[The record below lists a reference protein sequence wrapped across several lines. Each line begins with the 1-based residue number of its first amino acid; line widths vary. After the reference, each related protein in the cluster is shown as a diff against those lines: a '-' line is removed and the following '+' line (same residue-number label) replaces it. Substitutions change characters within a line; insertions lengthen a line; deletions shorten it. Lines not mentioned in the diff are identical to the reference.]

1 MTDRTLQADFIVAG
15 ATLID
20 GSGGPAVQGDLAVLG
35 ERIVAVGSFDH
46 PAGVPVIDGRGQVL
60 APGFIDSHTHDDGYL
75 LAHPDMLPK
84 VSQGITTVVTGN
96 CGISLAPLERADIPQ
111 PLDLLGPAELF
122 RFSTFRAWM
131 DALRETPAAVNVI
144 PLVGH
149 TTLRVAV
156 MDDTSRAANASERA
170 AMRALLQ
177 EAMDAGAFGVSTG
190 TFYPPASA
198 APTDEIIDVCQPL
211 KPSGD
216 AGHGGIDGRGIGNG
230 NGSHGTD
237 SRGVDRC
244 GTDRRGIGR
253 RAIYATHLRDEADH
267 IVPAMEEALLIGRE
281 LDCRVVF
288 SHHKLAGERNHGRTR
303 ETLDMI
309 TRAAAHQPVCLDCH
323 PYPATST
330 MLRLDRARLAS
341 RTMITWSKGHPE
353 ATGRE
358 FSDVMQE
365 LGLDDEAAVA
375 RLAPAGA
382 IYFLMDPADVNRIF
396 AHPLTMVGSDGLPF
410 DPHPHPRQWGT
421 FPNVLRTMVREQQLL
436 SLEAAIH
443 KMTGLAADQYGIAH
457 RGLLREG
464 YHADLVLFDPATVTD
479 VATFSAPVQA
489 SQGIHTVW
497 VNGKP
502 VWDGERTSTQRPGQV
517 LTPGDALPRSS

>member
-1 MTDRTLQADFIVAG
+1 MTERVLQADFIVAG

-20 GSGGPAVQGDLAVLG
+20 GSGNPARQGDLAVLG
-35 ERIVAVGSFDH
+35 DRIVAVGNFAH

-96 CGISLAPLERADIPQ
+96 CGISLAPLVRADIPQ
-111 PLDLLGPAELF
+111 PLDLLGPNELF
-122 RFSTFRAWM
+122 RFGTFLAWM
-131 DALRETPAAVNVI
+131 DALRSTPAAVNVI
-144 PLVGH
+144 ALVGH

-156 MDDTSRAANASERA
+156 MDDTSRAANGGERA
-170 AMRALLQ
+170 AMRELLQ
-177 EAMDAGAFGVSTG
+177 EALDAGAFGVSTG

-198 APTDEIIDVCQPL
+198 APTDEIIDVCLPL
-211 KPSGD
+211 KAAAESG
-216 AGHGGIDGRGIGNG
+216 
-230 NGSHGTD
+230 
-237 SRGVDRC
+237 
-244 GTDRRGIGR
+244 RRG
-253 RAIYATHLRDEADH
+253 IYATHLRDEADH

-303 ETLDMI
+303 ETLDI
-309 TRAAAHQPVCLDCH
+309 ISRAAARQPVCLDCH

-341 RTMITWSKGHPE
+341 RTMITWSKGYPE
-353 ATGRE
+353 ATGRD
-358 FSDVMQE
+358 FSEVMAE

-396 AHPLTMVGSDGLPF
+396 THPLTMVGSDGLPF

-421 FPNVLRTMVREQQLL
+421 FTNVLRTMVREQQLL

-443 KMTGLAADQYGIAH
+443 KMTGLAASQYGVAQ
-457 RGLLREG
+457 RGLLREA
-464 YHADLVLFDPATVTD
+464 YYADLVLFDPATVTD
-479 VATFSAPVQA
+479 VATFSAPIQA
-489 SQGIHTVW
+489 SQGIHAVW
-497 VNGKP
+497 VNGKR
-502 VWDGERTSTQRPGQV
+502 VWDGQQTSTERPGQV
-517 LTPGDALPRSS
+517 LTPGDA

>member
-1 MTDRTLQADFIVAG
+1 MTADTLQADFIVAG

-20 GSGGPAVQGDLAVLG
+20 GSGAPATAGDLAVRG
-35 ERIVAVGSFDH
+35 GRIAAVGNFPH

-96 CGISLAPLERADIPQ
+96 CGISLAPLARTQIPQ
-111 PLDLLGPAELF
+111 PLDLLGPPDLF
-122 RFSTFRAWM
+122 RFGTFRAWM

-156 MDDTSRAANASERA
+156 MDDTSRAATDAERA
-170 AMRALLQ
+170 AMRDLMQ
-177 EAMDAGAFGVSTG
+177 EALDAGAFGVSTG

-198 APTDEIIDVCQPL
+198 APTDEIVDVCQPL
-211 KPSGD
+211 RGR
-216 AGHGGIDGRGIGNG
+216 AG
-230 NGSHGTD
+230 
-237 SRGVDRC
+237 
-244 GTDRRGIGR
+244 
-253 RAIYATHLRDEADH
+253 IYATHLRDEADH

-281 LDCRVVF
+281 TESRVVF

-303 ETLDMI
+303 ETLDLI
-309 TRAAAHQPVCLDCH
+309 SRAAAAQPVCLDCH

-341 RTMITWSKGHPE
+341 RTMITWSKGYPE
-353 ATGRE
+353 ATGRD
-358 FSDVMQE
+358 FSDVMAE

-382 IYFLMDPADVNRIF
+382 IYFLMDPSDVKRIF

-421 FPNVLRTMVREQQLL
+421 FTNVLRTMVREQNLL

-443 KMTGLAADQYGIAH
+443 KMTGLAAAQYGVAG

-479 VATFSAPVQA
+479 AATFSAPIQA
-489 SQGIHTVW
+489 SRGIHAVW
-497 VNGKP
+497 VNGRQ
-502 VWDGERTSTQRPGQV
+502 VWDGERTGAERPGQV
-517 LTPGDALPRSS
+517 LTPGDA

>member
-20 GSGGPAVQGDLAVLG
+20 GSGGPAIQGDLAVLG
-35 ERIVAVGSFDH
+35 ERIVAVGSFAH

-96 CGISLAPLERADIPQ
+96 CGISLAPLQRADIPQ

-170 AMRALLQ
+170 AMRALLE

-211 KPSGD
+211 KPSDD
-216 AGHGGIDGRGIGNG
+216 ADR
-230 NGSHGTD
+230 
-237 SRGVDRC
+237 RGVDRR
-244 GTDRRGIGR
+244 GTDRRG
-253 RAIYATHLRDEADH
+253 IYATHLRDEADD

-303 ETLDMI
+303 ETLDLI
-309 TRAAAHQPVCLDCH
+309 TRAAADQPVCLDCH

-341 RTMITWSKGHPE
+341 RTMITWSKGYPE

-443 KMTGLAADQYGIAH
+443 KMTGLAADQYGIAQ

-489 SQGIHTVW
+489 SQGIHAVW

>member
-1 MTDRTLQADFIVAG
+1 MNDRAPAAASRKDREPLQADFIVAG

-20 GSGGPAVQGDLAVLG
+20 GTGGPGCPGDLAVRDG
-35 ERIVAVGSFDH
+35 RIVAVGAFDH
-46 PAGVPVIDGRGQVL
+46 PPGARVIAAAGMAL

-96 CGISLAPLERADIPQ
+96 CGISLAPLSRQDIPQ
-111 PLDLLGPAELF
+111 PLDLLGPTELF
-122 RFSTFRAWM
+122 RYPTFRAWI
-131 DALRETPAAVNVI
+131 DALADTPAAVNVI

-156 MDDTSRAANASERA
+156 MDDTSRAANDAERQ

-177 EAMDAGAFGVSTG
+177 EALDAGAFGVSTG

-198 APTDEIIDVCQPL
+198 APTDEIIDVCRPL
-211 KPSGD
+211 R
-216 AGHGGIDGRGIGNG
+216 GRPG
-230 NGSHGTD
+230 
-237 SRGVDRC
+237 
-244 GTDRRGIGR
+244 
-253 RAIYATHLRDEADH
+253 ALYATHLRDEADH

-288 SHHKLAGERNHGRTR
+288 SHHKLAGERNHGRSR
-303 ETLDMI
+303 ETLDLI
-309 TRAAAHQPVCLDCH
+309 SRAAARQPVCLDCH

-341 RTMITWSKGHPE
+341 RTMITWSKGYPA
-353 ATGRE
+353 ATGRD
-358 FSDVMQE
+358 FSDVMAE
-365 LGLDDEAAVA
+365 LGLDDEAALA

-396 AHPLTMVGSDGLPF
+396 SHPLTMVGSDGLPF

-421 FPNVLRTMVREQQLL
+421 FTNVLRTLVREQRLL

-443 KMTGLAADQYGIAH
+443 KMTGLAAAQYGLAG
-457 RGLLREG
+457 RGLLCEG
-464 YHADLVLFDPATVTD
+464 YHADLVLFDPANVTD
-479 VATFSAPVQA
+479 TATFSAPIQA
-489 SQGIHTVW
+489 SRGIHHVW

-502 VWDGERTSTQRPGQV
+502 VWDGERTGTERPGQV
-517 LTPGDALPRSS
+517 LSPGNAIPWSQQSE

>member
-20 GSGGPAVQGDLAVLG
+20 GSGGPAIQGDLAVLG
-35 ERIVAVGSFDH
+35 ERIVAVGSFAH

-96 CGISLAPLERADIPQ
+96 CGISLAPLQRADIPQ

-170 AMRALLQ
+170 AMRALLE

-211 KPSGD
+211 KPSDD
-216 AGHGGIDGRGIGNG
+216 ADR
-230 NGSHGTD
+230 
-237 SRGVDRC
+237 RGVDRR
-244 GTDRRGIGR
+244 GTDRRG
-253 RAIYATHLRDEADH
+253 IYATHLRDEADD

-303 ETLDMI
+303 ETLDLI
-309 TRAAAHQPVCLDCH
+309 TRAAADQPVCLDCH

-341 RTMITWSKGHPE
+341 RTMITWSKGYPE

-396 AHPLTMVGSDGLPF
+396 AHPLTMIGSDGLPF

-443 KMTGLAADQYGIAH
+443 KMTGLAADQYGIAQ

-489 SQGIHTVW
+489 SQGIHAVW

>member
-35 ERIVAVGSFDH
+35 ERIVAVGSFAH

-96 CGISLAPLERADIPQ
+96 CGISLAPLQRADIPQ

-170 AMRALLQ
+170 AMRVLLE

-216 AGHGGIDGRGIGNG
+216 A
-230 NGSHGTD
+230 
-237 SRGVDRC
+237 
-244 GTDRRGIGR
+244 DRRGIDR

-303 ETLDMI
+303 ETLDLI
-309 TRAAAHQPVCLDCH
+309 TRAAADQPVCLDCH

-341 RTMITWSKGHPE
+341 RTMITWSKGYPE

-443 KMTGLAADQYGIAH
+443 KMTGLAADQYGIAQ

-489 SQGIHTVW
+489 SQGIHAVW

>member
-35 ERIVAVGSFDH
+35 ERIVAVGSFAH

-96 CGISLAPLERADIPQ
+96 CGISLAPLQRADIPQ

-170 AMRALLQ
+170 AMRVLLE

-216 AGHGGIDGRGIGNG
+216 ADR
-230 NGSHGTD
+230 SGTD
-237 SRGVDRC
+237 
-244 GTDRRGIGR
+244 R
-253 RAIYATHLRDEADH
+253 RAIYATHLRDEADD

-303 ETLDMI
+303 ETLDLI
-309 TRAAAHQPVCLDCH
+309 TRAAADQPVCLDCH

-341 RTMITWSKGHPE
+341 RTMITWSKGYPE

-443 KMTGLAADQYGIAH
+443 KMTGLAADQYGIAQ

-489 SQGIHTVW
+489 SQGIHAVW

>member
-1 MTDRTLQADFIVAG
+1 MTADTLQADFIVAG

-20 GSGGPAVQGDLAVLG
+20 GSGGPATQGDLAVRDG
-35 ERIVAVGSFDH
+35 RIAAVGSFAH

-96 CGISLAPLERADIPQ
+96 CGISLAPLARTQIPQ
-111 PLDLLGPAELF
+111 PLDLLGPPALF
-122 RFSTFRAWM
+122 RFGTFRAWM
-131 DALRETPAAVNVI
+131 DALRDTPAAVNVI

-156 MDDTSRAANASERA
+156 MDDTSRAANDAERA
-170 AMRALLQ
+170 AMRDLMQ
-177 EAMDAGAFGVSTG
+177 EALDAGAFGVSTG

-198 APTDEIIDVCQPL
+198 APTDEIIDVCQPMRGR
-211 KPSGD
+211 SG
-216 AGHGGIDGRGIGNG
+216 
-230 NGSHGTD
+230 
-237 SRGVDRC
+237 
-244 GTDRRGIGR
+244 
-253 RAIYATHLRDEADH
+253 IYATHLRDEADH

-281 LDCRVVF
+281 TESRVVF

-303 ETLDMI
+303 ETLDLI
-309 TRAAAHQPVCLDCH
+309 SRAAAAQPVCLDCH

-341 RTMITWSKGHPE
+341 RTMITWSTGYPE
-353 ATGRE
+353 ATGRDFGE
-358 FSDVMQE
+358 VMAE

-382 IYFLMDPADVNRIF
+382 IYFLMDPADVKRIF

-421 FPNVLRTMVREQQLL
+421 FTNVLRTMVREQNLL
-436 SLEAAIH
+436 SLESAIH
-443 KMTGLAADQYGIAH
+443 KMTGLAAAQYGVAG

-479 VATFSAPVQA
+479 VATFSAPIQA
-489 SQGIHTVW
+489 SRGIHAVW
-497 VNGKP
+497 VNGRQ
-502 VWDGERTSTQRPGQV
+502 VWDGERTGAERPGHV
-517 LTPGDALPRSS
+517 LTPGDA

>member
-20 GSGGPAVQGDLAVLG
+20 GSGGPARQGDLAVLG
-35 ERIVAVGSFDH
+35 ERIVAVGNFAH
-46 PAGVPVIDGRGQVL
+46 PAGVAVIDGRGQVL

-96 CGISLAPLERADIPQ
+96 CGISLAPLERGAIPQ
-111 PLDLLGPAELF
+111 PLDLLGPPELF
-122 RFSTFRAWM
+122 RFGTFRAWM
-131 DALRETPAAVNVI
+131 DALRATPAAVNVI

-156 MDDTSRAANASERA
+156 MDDTSRAADDSERA
-170 AMRALLQ
+170 AMRDLMQ
-177 EAMDAGAFGVSTG
+177 EALDAGAFGVSTG

-198 APTDEIIDVCQPL
+198 APTDEIIDVCRPL
-211 KPSGD
+211 KDLRD
-216 AGHGGIDGRGIGNG
+216 AG
-230 NGSHGTD
+230 
-237 SRGVDRC
+237 
-244 GTDRRGIGR
+244 RRGL
-253 RAIYATHLRDEADH
+253 YATHLRDEADH

-303 ETLDMI
+303 ETLDLI
-309 TRAAAHQPVCLDCH
+309 SRAAASQPVCLDCH

-341 RTMITWSKGHPE
+341 RTMITWSKGYPE
-353 ATGRE
+353 ATGRD
-358 FSDVMQE
+358 FSEVMQE
-365 LGLDDEAAVA
+365 LGLDDEAAVS

-396 AHPLTMVGSDGLPF
+396 THPLTMVGSDGLPF

-421 FPNVLRTMVREQQLL
+421 FTNVLRTMVREQQLL

-443 KMTGLAADQYGIAH
+443 KMTGLAADQYGVAE

-479 VATFSAPVQA
+479 VATFSAPIQA
-489 SQGIHTVW
+489 SQGIHAVW

-502 VWDGERTSTQRPGQV
+502 VWDGERTSAERPGQV
-517 LTPGDALPRSS
+517 LTPGDALPRSL